1 MVKLD
6 KIYTR
11 GGDTGITSLGNGE
24 RVKKDSLRV
33 KSYGEVDEINAIIG
47 VITCY
52 CSGGLK
58 KKLRQIQNEL
68 FDIGAILCIP
78 ESKDKSKSI
87 NQGVLFLERQI
98 DEMNLKLSELTSF
111 ILPGGTKG
119 SSFLHLARTI
129 TRRSERTLVR
139 LDSKEKIDPEIIKY
153 INRLSDFLFVAAR
166 IENIK
171 DGDILWIPNNKKFED

>member
-11 GGDTGITSLGNGE
+11 GGDTGLTSLGNGE

-33 KSYGEVDEINAIIG
+33 KSYGEVDEINSIIG
-47 VITCY
+47 VVVCY
-52 CSGGLK
+52 CSNKLK
-58 KKLRQIQNEL
+58 KTLRKIQNEL
-68 FDIGAILCIP
+68 FDIGAILCMP
-78 ESKDKSKSI
+78 GKKKNAKLI
-87 NQGVLFLERQI
+87 NEAIVFLEKDI
-98 DEMNLKLSELTSF
+98 DKMNSKLSNLKSF
-111 ILPGGTKG
+111 ILPGGSKS

-129 TRRSERTLVR
+129 TRRCERTLVQ
-139 LDSKEKIDPEIIKY
+139 LNSKEKMNPEIIQY

-171 DGDILWIPNNKKFED
+171 DGDILWVPNKK